1 MRSIYTGIGVWII
14 GFIIKSILDYSR
26 YNVFKWT
33 ENILESLI
41 FAIFITLILWLT
53 TNRKKREIKH

>member
-1 MRSIYTGIGVWII
+1 MRFIYTGIGVWIV

-41 FAIFITLILWLT
+41 FAIFITLISWLT
-53 TNRKKREIKH
+53 TNRKKEIKH

>member
-1 MRSIYTGIGVWII
+1 MRFIYTGIGVWIV
-14 GFIIKSILDYSR
+14 GFIIKSILDFSR

-41 FAIFITLILWLT
+41 FAIFITLISWLT
-53 TNRKKREIKH
+53 TNRKKEIKH

>member
-1 MRSIYTGIGVWII
+1 MRFIYTGIGVWII

-41 FAIFITLILWLT
+41 FAIFITLISWLT
-53 TNRKKREIKH
+53 TNRKKEIKH

>member
-1 MRSIYTGIGVWII
+1 MRFIYTGIGVWII

-41 FAIFITLILWLT
+41 SAIFITLISWLT
-53 TNRKKREIKH
+53 TNRKKEIKH

>member
-1 MRSIYTGIGVWII
+1 MRFIYTGIGVWIV

-26 YNVFKWT
+26 YSVFKWT

-41 FAIFITLILWLT
+41 FAIFITLISWLT
-53 TNRKKREIKH
+53 SNRKKEIKH